1 MMSFARV
8 RALVVVSALVVCAI
22 ILVTMAIVRDR
33 QAGRARSTGCAS
45 DAVLANVTLPVPEDV
60 KLNVY
65 NATDKPRL
73 ATDVAADFTNRK
85 FKVEKQGN
93 DPLAK
98 RVDAVAAVRFGP
110 QTVGAAWLV
119 RAYFLN
125 EAKEEFDIN
134 RKDDVVDVVIGTRF
148 KQLATTTEKNQALGQ
163 MGAPRAPAGTCA
175 VEA

>member
-8 RALVVVSALVVCAI
+8 RAIVVVSALVVCAI
-22 ILVTMAIVRDR
+22 IFVTMAIVRDR
-33 QAGRARSTGCAS
+33 QAGRTRTTGCAS

-65 NATDKPRL
+65 NATDKPKL
-73 ATDVAADFTNRK
+73 ASEVAADFTNRK

-93 DPLAK
+93 DPQAK

-110 QTVGAAWLV
+110 QAVGAAWLV
-119 RAYFLN
+119 RAYFLD
-125 EAKEEFDIN
+125 EAKAEFDIN
-134 RKDDVVDVVIGTRF
+134 RKDDVVDVVIGTKF